1 MKMKRLT
8 VDMTNR
14 PGTTMSP
21 QKPGDSIEDF
31 RKYINSLES
40 KIKEYANENVK
51 LKQQLNQYL
60 TNKNQYDIKKEKIKT
75 EELINKYSIGKM
87 YLNAIE
93 KKIQLNPIN
102 QLALKDTKNTNNPN
116 ENQNDMKIKNL
127 ISQYEAQLEEII
139 NKKSRIED
147 KLNMSEKEK
156 EDLKTKFN
164 DEFVLMSS
172 VIYNLGFLYWSMKS
186 DYEDKLK
193 QNKGWLEMERIKQ
206 YNGDY

>member
-21 QKPGDSIEDF
+21 QKQGVSIENF

-40 KIKEYANENVK
+40 TIKEYANENVE

-60 TNKNQYDIKKEKIKT
+60 NKKNQYDIKKEKIKT

-93 KKIQLNPIN
+93 KKIELNPIN
-102 QLALKDTKNTNNPN
+102 QLAMKDIKNTNNPN

>member
-1 MKMKRLT
+1 MKRLT

-60 TNKNQYDIKKEKIKT
+60 NKKNQYDIKKEKIKT

-93 KKIQLNPIN
+93 KKIELNPIN
-102 QLALKDTKNTNNPN
+102 QLAMKDIKNTNNPN

>member
-60 TNKNQYDIKKEKIKT
+60 NKKNQYDIKKEKIKT

-87 YLNAIE
+87 YLNAME
-93 KKIQLNPIN
+93 KKIELNPIN
-102 QLALKDTKNTNNPN
+102 QLAMKDIKNTNNPN

>member
-60 TNKNQYDIKKEKIKT
+60 NKKNQYDIKKEKIKT

-93 KKIQLNPIN
+93 KKIELNPIN

-147 KLNMSEKEK
+147 KLNTSEKEK

>member
-1 MKMKRLT
+1 MKIKRLT
-8 VDMTNR
+8 VDNTNR
-14 PGTTMSP
+14 PGTTMFP
-21 QKPGDSIEDF
+21 QKPGLSIENF
-31 RKYINSLES
+31 RKYVNSLES
-40 KIKEYANENVK
+40 KIKEYANENVE

-60 TNKNQYDIKKEKIKT
+60 NNKNQYDIKKEKIKT

-93 KKIQLNPIN
+93 TKIELNPIN
-102 QLALKDTKNTNNPN
+102 QLAMKDIKNTNNPN

>member
-1 MKMKRLT
+1 MKIKRLT

-14 PGTTMSP
+14 PGTTMFP
-21 QKPGDSIEDF
+21 QKPGVSIEDF
-31 RKYINSLES
+31 RKYIKSLES
-40 KIKEYANENVK
+40 TIKEYANENVE
-51 LKQQLNQYL
+51 LKQRLNQYL
-60 TNKNQYDIKKEKIKT
+60 NNKNQYDIKKEKIKT

-93 KKIQLNPIN
+93 KKIELNPIN
-102 QLALKDTKNTNNPN
+102 QLAMKDAKNTNNPN

-147 KLNMSEKEK
+147 KLNTSEKEK

-164 DEFVLMSS
+164 DEFVPMSS

>member
-1 MKMKRLT
+1 MKSIT

-93 KKIQLNPIN
+93 KKIELNPIN
-102 QLALKDTKNTNNPN
+102 QLAMKDIKNTNNPN

>member
-60 TNKNQYDIKKEKIKT
+60 TNKNQYAIKKEKIKT

-93 KKIQLNPIN
+93 KKIELNPIN
-102 QLALKDTKNTNNPN
+102 QLAMKDIKNTNNQN

-147 KLNMSEKEK
+147 KLNTSEKEK

>member
-60 TNKNQYDIKKEKIKT
+60 NKKNQYDIKKEKIKT

-93 KKIQLNPIN
+93 KKIELNPIN
-102 QLALKDTKNTNNPN
+102 QLAMKDIKNTNNPN

-147 KLNMSEKEK
+147 KLNTSEKEK

>member
-60 TNKNQYDIKKEKIKT
+60 NNKNQYDIKKEKIKT

-93 KKIQLNPIN
+93 KKIELNPIN
-102 QLALKDTKNTNNPN
+102 QLAMKDIKNTNNPN

>member
-93 KKIQLNPIN
+93 KKIELNPIN
-102 QLALKDTKNTNNPN
+102 QLAMKDIKNTNNPN

-206 YNGDY
+206 YNGHY

>member
-1 MKMKRLT
+1 MKIKRLT

-93 KKIQLNPIN
+93 KKIELNPIN
-102 QLALKDTKNTNNPN
+102 QLAMKDIKNTNNPN

-147 KLNMSEKEK
+147 KLNTSEKEK

>member
-1 MKMKRLT
+1 MKTKRFT

-87 YLNAIE
+87 YLNAME
-93 KKIQLNPIN
+93 KKIELNPIN
-102 QLALKDTKNTNNPN
+102 QLAMKDIKNTNNPN

-147 KLNMSEKEK
+147 KLNTSEKEK

>member
-31 RKYINSLES
+31 RKYIKSLES
-40 KIKEYANENVK
+40 TIKEYANENVE

-60 TNKNQYDIKKEKIKT
+60 NNKNQYDIKKEKIKT

-93 KKIQLNPIN
+93 KKIELNPIN
-102 QLALKDTKNTNNPN
+102 QLAMKDIKNTNNPN

>member
-93 KKIQLNPIN
+93 KKIELNPIN
-102 QLALKDTKNTNNPN
+102 QLAMKDIKNTNNPN
-116 ENQNDMKIKNL
+116 ESQNDMKIKNL

>member
-87 YLNAIE
+87 YLNAME
-93 KKIQLNPIN
+93 KKIELNPIN

-147 KLNMSEKEK
+147 KLNTSEKEK

>member
-60 TNKNQYDIKKEKIKT
+60 NKKNQYDIKKEKIKT

-87 YLNAIE
+87 YLNAME
-93 KKIQLNPIN
+93 KKIELNPIN

>member
-1 MKMKRLT
+1 MKTKRFT

-60 TNKNQYDIKKEKIKT
+60 NNKNQYDIKKEKIKT

-93 KKIQLNPIN
+93 KKIELNPIN

>member
-60 TNKNQYDIKKEKIKT
+60 TNQNQYDIKKEKIKT

-93 KKIQLNPIN
+93 KKIELNPIN
-102 QLALKDTKNTNNPN
+102 QLAMKDIKNTNNPN

>member
-1 MKMKRLT
+1 MKTKRFT

-14 PGTTMSP
+14 PGTTMFP

-60 TNKNQYDIKKEKIKT
+60 NNKNQYDIKKEKIKT
-75 EELINKYSIGKM
+75 EELINKYSKGSN

-93 KKIQLNPIN
+93 KKIELNPIN
-102 QLALKDTKNTNNPN
+102 QLAMKDIKNTNNPN

-147 KLNMSEKEK
+147 KLNTSEKEK